1 MKKNSGG
8 PANSIKKTISILSN
22 LHTEYSK
29 NIHSSKLPANLKKPN
44 AILAILLL
52 IVVIGI
58 FIFIPK
64 SSGDSIIPVYKV
76 KRDRFL
82 VTITESGEIRAKN
95 SISISAPR
103 IRGNLKVVYLVP
115 EGTYVKAGDT
125 VAKFDPTEA
134 LNSLKE
140 AQSRL
145 EIAISDKE
153 KLLANQK
160 SSITRAESD
169 LKSAELTFELS
180 KLSLEQ
186 MKFEAEVKQQE
197 AKLQHQRNE
206 LSYLKA
212 QQEFKSQ
219 KIINQSE
226 LSKTDI
232 EVRQRQADLER
243 AKRDL
248 EMLTLTAPSE
258 GLVVYEI
265 NWSSN
270 RKIQIGDTPW
280 SGMPIISLP
289 DLSAMES
296 VTSVNEVDVSK
307 IAKGLKVLV
316 KLDAFQD
323 STFEGVIG
331 NVASLGR
338 AKERNSTIK
347 VFEIGVDIKSQ
358 SEKLKPGMTTSNK
371 MVINEIPDRI
381 FIPQEGIFEKGGKKV
396 VYVKNGS
403 GFAERIVEVG
413 EKSENFI
420 IVSKNLND
428 GEEVALRDPT
438 IKIEEVK
445 KKEDSNSSVTLPAG
459 K

>member
-1 MKKNSGG
+1 MEKKSSR
-8 PANSIKKTISILSN
+8 PAKTFQGFINLIKKI
-22 LHTEYSK
+22 YSAYVK
-29 NIHSSKLPANLKKPN
+29 KVESLNIPVKYKKPKL
-44 AILAILLL
+44 ILTVLVL
-52 IVVIGI
+52 VVVLVSYKLM
-58 FIFIPK
+58 PTAS
-64 SSGDSIIPVYKV
+64 SSGLIPTYKV
-76 KRDRFL
+76 KKDKFL

-103 IRGNLKVVYLVP
+103 IRGNLKVVFLVP

-125 VAKFDPTEA
+125 VAKFDPSEA

-140 AQSRL
+140 AESKL

-153 KLLANQK
+153 KLIANQK
-160 SSITRAESD
+160 SSLTRAESD

-206 LSYLKA
+206 LSFLKA
-212 QQEFKSQ
+212 QQDFKSQ
-219 KIINQSE
+219 KIINNSE
-226 LSKTDI
+226 LSKMDI
-232 EVRQRQADLER
+232 EVRQRQADMER

-307 IAKGLKVLV
+307 ISKGLRVQV

-323 STFEGVIG
+323 STFEGTIG
-331 NVASLGR
+331 SVASLGR
-338 AKERNSTIK
+338 NKDRNSTIK
-347 VFEIGVDIKSQ
+347 VFEIGVDIKSL

-371 MVINEIPDRI
+371 MIINEIPDKV
-381 FIPQEGIFEKGGKKV
+381 FVPQEAVFEKGGKKV
-396 VYVKNGS
+396 LYVKQGS
-403 GFAERIVEVG
+403 NFAERIVDVG
-413 EKSENFI
+413 EKSENY
-420 IVSKNLND
+420 IVISKNLND

-445 KKEDSNSSVTLPAG
+445 KKDDAAPSVTLPAG

>member
-1 MKKNSGG
+1 MKISVSA
-8 PANSIKKTISILSN
+8 PAKYFNKIIKFVSASHKWYKGKI
-22 LHTEYSK
+22 EA
-29 NIHSSKLPANLKKPN
+29 SKLPAKLKKPN
-44 AILAILLL
+44 IILVGLTVILA
-52 IVVIGI
+52 
-58 FIFIPK
+58 FIIYAFIP
-64 SSGDSIIPVYKV
+64 SASAGNSIPVYKV
-76 KRDRFL
+76 KRDKFL

-95 SISISAPR
+95 SITISAPR
-103 IRGNLKVVYLVP
+103 VRGNLKVVFLVP
-115 EGTYVKAGDT
+115 EGTYIKAGDT
-125 VAKFDPTEA
+125 VVKFDPTEA

-140 AQSRL
+140 AESKL

-160 SSITRAESD
+160 SNMTRAESD
-169 LKSAELTFELS
+169 LKSAELAFELS
-180 KLSLEQ
+180 KLNVEQ
-186 MKFEAEVKQQE
+186 MKFESAVKQQE
-197 AKLQHQRNE
+197 SKLQHQRDE

-226 LSKTDI
+226 LSKVEI

-248 EMLTLTAPSE
+248 EMLTLTAPSD

-270 RKIQIGDTPW
+270 RKIQIGDVPW

-296 VTSVNEVDVSK
+296 ITSVNEVDVSK
-307 IAKGLKVLV
+307 IAKGLKVQV

-323 STFEGVIG
+323 STFEGAIG
-331 NVASLGR
+331 TVASLGR
-338 AKERNSTIK
+338 SKERNSTIK

-371 MVINEIPDRI
+371 MIINEIPNKI
-381 FIPQEGIFEKGGKKV
+381 FVPQEAVFEKGGKKA
-396 VYVKNGS
+396 VYVKRKS
-403 GFAERIVEVG
+403 AFDERFVEVG
-413 EKSENFI
+413 EKSENY
-420 IVSKNLND
+420 IVITKNLNE

-438 IKIEEVK
+438 LKIEEAK
-445 KKEDSNSSVTLPAG
+445 KKEDTNSSVTLPAG